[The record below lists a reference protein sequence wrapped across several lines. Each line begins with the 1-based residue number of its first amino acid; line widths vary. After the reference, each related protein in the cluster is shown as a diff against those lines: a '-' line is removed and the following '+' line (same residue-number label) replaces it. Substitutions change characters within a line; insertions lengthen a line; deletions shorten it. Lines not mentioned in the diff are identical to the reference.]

1 MRMLGVVALAGA
13 VLVAC
18 AKPAP
23 WGPAPEP
30 IARQPALPPPDPTSA
45 GPLPVPVASGG
56 AASVS
61 AGPSAFASQA
71 GAPGPASVRKPPTP
85 TGSAYYVSPAGGG
98 TACSLAA
105 PCREI
110 SDALEHVR
118 GGDVVFVAD
127 GTYRAFSVGGFRGTA
142 DAPLVIYAQGK
153 AANVA
158 PGDEDS
164 IVVENSFYVT
174 LDGLNASGAGR
185 AGATVLC
192 SNHVTIR
199 NGRYTSNRRW
209 GIFSGFADDIT
220 IDHNETAGSGREHG
234 IYVSNS
240 ADRPIIRGNLA
251 HDNANGGIQINA
263 DGSTLPD
270 AKCAWL
276 RAGGTVDGVCTGAV
290 IEDNVIYGNGVRG
303 GAAINLDGVQASIV
317 RNNLLF
323 ENHASGIAN
332 FKENGTEGPKG
343 MEILGNTVVQAKGAR
358 NALLF
363 LAVAGPNR
371 ARDNILY
378 HPDANKAGLE
388 VGSAAEA
395 SILDSD
401 YNVIDRFNFGETIVS
416 LHDFQSTY
424 KKEAHSIS
432 GATPA
437 QLFLDPA
444 GKAYA
449 LAPGSPGIGRGVFDP
464 HAPTDLLGR
473 SRPADGVDIGAL
485 QHR

>member
-1 MRMLGVVALAGA
+1 M
-13 VLVAC
+13 
-18 AKPAP
+18 
-23 WGPAPEP
+23 
-30 IARQPALPPPDPTSA
+30 
-45 GPLPVPVASGG
+45 
-56 AASVS
+56 
-61 AGPSAFASQA
+61 
-71 GAPGPASVRKPPTP
+71 
-85 TGSAYYVSPAGGG
+85 
-98 TACSLAA
+98 
-105 PCREI
+105 
-110 SDALEHVR
+110 
-118 GGDVVFVAD
+118 
-127 GTYRAFSVGGFRGTA
+127 GGFRGTA

-416 LHDFQSTY
+416 LHDFQFDLQ
-424 KKEAHSIS
+424 EG
-432 GATPA
+432 GA
-437 QLFLDPA
+437 LDLRGYA
-444 GKAYA
+444 GAA
-449 LAPGSPGIGRGVFDP
+449 LPRSCREGLRARTRVAGDRQGS
-464 HAPTDLLGR
+464 LR
-473 SRPADGVDIGAL
+473 SARADGLAGQISAGRRRG
-485 QHR
+485 HRCAPASIARPGE